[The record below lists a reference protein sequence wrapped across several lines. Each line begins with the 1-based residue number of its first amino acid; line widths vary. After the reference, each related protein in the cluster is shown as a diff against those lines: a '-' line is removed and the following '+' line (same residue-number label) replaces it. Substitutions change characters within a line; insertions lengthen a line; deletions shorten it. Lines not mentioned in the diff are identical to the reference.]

1 MSDITTYRERRG
13 LAKRLIGGLAEWL
26 IPCDKGE
33 GAWMKTADVREILLE
48 REANLVDT
56 NTRLK
61 RVLGD
66 VHSLVTTLRDMGV
79 DPTRKALEGWQ
90 DDGDGYHQRCKGGV
104 LECVMPA
111 QTNGVVPPQA
121 CFVWSVE
128 KGPTLKASGNAG
140 SVELAK
146 RQASFQA
153 RLCNPVDDMRAQPA
167 EAPHD

>member
-1 MSDITTYRERRG
+1 MTNELQTYSLRQKRTARG
-13 LAKRLIGGLAEWL
+13 VEHL
-26 IPCDKGE
+26 GE
-33 GAWMKTADVREILLE
+33 YMRPHPKDQGEWMKTADVREILLE

-66 VHSLVTTLRDMGV
+66 VHSLVTMLRDMGV

-90 DDGDGYHQRCKGGV
+90 DDGDGYHQRCEGGV

-111 QTNGVVPPQA
+111 QTSGVVPPQA

-128 KGPTLKASGNAG
+128 KGPNLVASGNAPTA
-140 SVELAK
+140 ELAK
-146 RQASFQA
+146 RMASFQA
-153 RLCNPVDDMRAQPA
+153 RLCNPADDMAGD
-167 EAPHD
+167 HVGG